1 MAEAANGRDDAVDI
15 ARGLAIFYVV
25 AVWHGND
32 YFGGLWSN
40 PATRLLTSCALGYFF
55 CVSAALVSRR
65 QAPFR
70 NRDDVGSFLKRRFR
84 LYPEYL
90 LALVLF
96 WSLSLVNAK
105 SALLGLFALNPLLDV
120 PLRTLWFVA
129 MLFFFQATV
138 PALLWKTGDPRRILP
153 KALLVFAALFAAHW
167 FLGIVDARLLR
178 YWPVFVA
185 GLILNRDGGELRLPP
200 AWTAIPALFCAVV
213 EIGGIAPFAE
223 LVLPIRDAFYAF
235 AGASLLP
242 WLVRAI
248 RPASA
253 RSALAKFGLVSSGV
267 YLYHRIAIDLG
278 LRILPQDALPFPV
291 AILWVALLGIGF
303 SALFGIGVKRLRS
316 ALSRRGGGG
325 HA

>member
-1 MAEAANGRDDAVDI
+1 MAGASSGRDAAVDI

-32 YFGGLWSN
+32 YFGKLWSN

-65 QAPFR
+65 LAPFR
-70 NRDDVGSFLKRRFR
+70 NRDDVKSFLKRRFR

-90 LALVLF
+90 LALVLL
-96 WSLSLVNAK
+96 WALNQIDKK
-105 SALLGLFALNPLLDV
+105 SALAGLFALNPLIDR

-129 MLFFFQATV
+129 ALFFFQATV
-138 PALLWKTGDPRRILP
+138 PALMWKTGDPKRILP
-153 KALLVFAALFAAHW
+153 RAFLVFAALFAAHR
-167 FLGIVDARLLR
+167 FLGLVDVRLLY
-178 YWPVFVA
+178 YWPVFAA
-185 GLILNRDGGELRLPP
+185 GLLLDRDGGELRLPP
-200 AWTAIPALFCAVV
+200 AWTALPALFCAVV

-223 LVLPIRDAFYAF
+223 LVLPVRDAFYAF

-248 RPASA
+248 RPAAA

-267 YLYHRIAIDLG
+267 YLYHRITIDLG
-278 LRILPQDALPFPV
+278 LRILPQDALPLPV
-291 AILWVALLGIGF
+291 AILWVALLGVGV
-303 SALFGIGVKRLRS
+303 SALFGIGVERLRVRLDRPI
-316 ALSRRGGGG
+316 AKE
-325 HA
+325 AK

>member
-1 MAEAANGRDDAVDI
+1 MAGASSGRDAAVDI

-25 AVWHGND
+25 AVWHAND
-32 YFGGLWSN
+32 YFGAMWSN

-55 CVSAALVSRR
+55 CVSAALVSRK

-70 NRDDVGSFLKRRFR
+70 GRDDVKSFLKRRFR

-90 LALVLF
+90 LALGLFAVLR
-96 WSLSLVNAK
+96 LADAK
-105 SALLGLFALNPLLDV
+105 SALVGVFALNPLLDV
-120 PLRTLWFVA
+120 PLRTLWFIA
-129 MLFFFQATV
+129 MLFLFQATV
-138 PALLWKTGDPRRILP
+138 PALLWKTGDRRPLLAR
-153 KALLVFAALFAAHW
+153 ALLLFAGLFAAHS

-185 GLILNRDGGELRLPP
+185 GLFLNRDGGELRLPP
-200 AWTAIPALFCAVV
+200 AWTALPALFCAVV

-223 LVLPIRDAFYAF
+223 LVRPVRDAFYAF

-248 RPASA
+248 RPAAA

-267 YLYHRIAIDLG
+267 YLYHRISIDVG
-278 LRILPQDALPFPV
+278 LRVLPQDALPFPV
-291 AILWVALLGIGF
+291 ALLWVALLGVGF
-303 SALFGIGVKRLRS
+303 SALFGIGVERLR
-316 ALSRRGGGG
+316 ARLERPF
-325 HA
+325 AKEAA

>member
-105 SALLGLFALNPLLDV
+105 SALLGLFALNPPLDV

-185 GLILNRDGGELRLPP
+185 GLILNRDGGELRLPRRGPRFPLSSAP
-200 AWTAIPALFCAVV
+200 ASKS
-213 EIGGIAPFAE
+213 AE
-223 LVLPIRDAFYAF
+223 SPRSPSSSCRS
-235 AGASLLP
+235 GTPSTP
-242 WLVRAI
+242 SPGR
-248 RPASA
+248 RSCRGSSA
-253 RSALAKFGLVSSGV
+253 RSGRRPRVPRSRSSAWSPPESTSTTGSPSTSACGSC
-267 YLYHRIAIDLG
+267 R
-278 LRILPQDALPFPV
+278 RTRSRSPSR
-291 AILWVALLGIGF
+291 F
-303 SALFGIGVKRLRS
+303 SGSRCWES
-316 ALSRRGGGG
+316 ASPRCSES
-325 HA
+325 A